1 VIEGDQAIAAAFEAL
16 ARAVKAIVT
25 NVPTGQARTGAIRKI
40 REARQVA
47 FDITHGDVYYNRKNP
62 PAKMPRHPWK
72 RKY

>member
-1 VIEGDQAIAAAFEAL
+1 MIQGDQVEGDQAIAAAFEAL

-47 FDITHGDVYYNRKNP
+47 FDITHGG
-62 PAKMPRHPWK
+62 
-72 RKY
+72 KY